1 MNAYQDAQGYQPAP
15 EDEEMETVYVYMT
28 TELPQPEEPQQPDK
42 QSEPVIQ
49 WAQVQQWLLG
59 CLAVLML
66 AGLCLLPERPGYVTR
81 TIRVPAIP
89 LPLVQLTTSVT
100 IVPTGVTT
108 IPARQAHGTLTIYNG
123 SILQEALPAG
133 FIVTT
138 HSGVEIAT
146 DQAVVVPAGNPPT
159 YGTATVAVHAVI
171 AGAAGNIAAG
181 SLNQADG
188 PSLVVKNLSAFTGG
202 QDASSEPAIT
212 SGDILRALAVAHS
225 QLATQRPIGLLPTPC
240 SEQSQQS
247 AATLTLVWKCQYV
260 TYKAP
265 AGFQVLSVSVQ
276 GNQIILTYR
285 YHPNS

>member
-1 MNAYQDAQGYQPAP
+1 MHAYQDAQGYQPEP

-28 TELPQPEEPQQPDK
+28 TEPPEPEEEQQSPQPESP
-42 QSEPVIQ
+42 IQ
-49 WAQVQQWLLG
+49 WAQVQQWLVG

-66 AGLCLLPERPGYVTR
+66 AGLCLLPERPVYVTR
-81 TIRVPAIP
+81 TISVPAIP

-100 IVPTGVTT
+100 IVPTGVST
-108 IPARQAHGTLTIYNG
+108 IPAHQAQGTLTIYNG

-146 DQAVVVPAGNPPT
+146 DQAVVVPAANLPAAGV
-159 YGTATVAVHAVI
+159 ATVAAHAVQ

-188 PSLVVKNLSAFTGG
+188 TSLVVKNLTAFTGG
-202 QDASSEPAIT
+202 QDASSELFIT
-212 SGDILRALAVAHS
+212 SGDVQHALTAARARLS
-225 QLATQRPIGLLPTPC
+225 MQQPIGLLPTPC
-240 SEQSQQS
+240 TEHSQQNGI
-247 AATLTLVWKCQYV
+247 TLTLVWRCQYV

-265 AGFQVLSVSVQ
+265 AGLQVLSVRVQ
-276 GNQIILTYR
+276 GNQVILTYR
-285 YHPNS
+285 SHPNT

>member
-1 MNAYQDAQGYQPAP
+1 MHAYQDAQGYQPEP

-28 TELPQPEEPQQPDK
+28 TEPPEPEEQPPQPESP
-42 QSEPVIQ
+42 IQ

-66 AGLCLLPERPGYVTR
+66 SGLCLLPERPVYVTR

-100 IVPTGVTT
+100 IGPTGVTT
-108 IPARQAHGTLTIYNG
+108 IPVRQAHGTLTIYNG

-146 DQAVVVPAGNPPT
+146 DQAVMVPAANPPT
-159 YGTATVAVHAVI
+159 EGTATVAAHAVI
-171 AGAAGNIAAG
+171 AGTAGNIAAG

-188 PSLVVKNLSAFTGG
+188 TSLVVKNLTAFTGG
-202 QDASSEPAIT
+202 QDASSELFIT
-212 SGDILRALAVAHS
+212 NGDIQHARTTARARLS
-225 QLATQRPIGLLPTPC
+225 MKQPIGLLPTPC
-240 SEQSQQS
+240 TEHSQQNGI
-247 AATLTLVWKCQYV
+247 TLTLVWRCQYV

-265 AGFQVLSVSVQ
+265 AGLQVLSVSVQ
-276 GNQIILTYR
+276 GHQVLLTYR
-285 YHPNS
+285 YHPNT